1 MNNLPNLTAEFLV
14 DRLVQD
20 ARAAV
25 KDADVPGLS
34 DALDEIAARH
44 QFADGDPDTHLMAT
58 LASCLTTAHKEP
70 PYLPVLARLDL
81 TVTMDVAMDLYD
93 ETQEDVS
100 GSPHVVAK
108 RLFKTSRWMMDPDE
122 SLLIIDALNDR
133 AVSNA
138 DGLNLPSPRSP
149 RLGVRED
156 ETASTCTL
164 TGVPFETDSP
174 VPCLVMDD
182 GETYDVHP
190 LLVAAGPC
198 YVASAGINKALIF
211 ALHGEDQ
218 TALDTFAL
226 VSGLK
231 A

>member
-1 MNNLPNLTAEFLV
+1 MNNLPMTTAEILV
-14 DRLVQD
+14 SALVED

-25 KDADVPGLS
+25 KDADVPGLNE
-34 DALDEIAARH
+34 ALDEIAARH

-58 LASCLTTAHKEP
+58 LASCLTTARKEP

-81 TVTMDVAMDLYD
+81 TVLTDLTDDTDSDSPDAIANNLFQTARWIGY
-93 ETQEDVS
+93 ED
-100 GSPHVVAK
+100 AE
-108 RLFKTSRWMMDPDE
+108 LT
-122 SLLIIDALNDR
+122 IINALNDR
-133 AVSNA
+133 SASNA
-138 DGLNLPSPRSP
+138 DGLNLPSLRSP
-149 RLGVRED
+149 RLDGVRED

-190 LLVAAGPC
+190 VLVAAGPC
-198 YVASAGINKALIF
+198 YVASAGIHKALLF

-226 VSGLK
+226 ISGLD